1 MQTIKEKIS
10 ANIAKYRKKE
20 NLSQKDL
27 AAKLQTKPS
36 TVSSWEQG
44 VSTPNAEMIVEMCN
58 LFHIS
63 VDVMYGMSLA
73 DAKKAIESETVF
85 LNYLLSLGYEYV
97 DTFWDNDYGYD
108 RCIHI
113 ISENKDI
120 PLTKEE
126 YENLKRNIKNDI
138 DLEIERLRQYKRI

>member
-63 VDVMYGMSLA
+63 VDLMYGMSLA
-73 DAKKAIESETVF
+73 DTKKAIESETIF
-85 LNYLLSLGYEYV
+85 WDYLLTLGYEVHESPY
-97 DTFWDNDYGYD
+97 NDKWV
-108 RCIHI
+108 
-113 ISENKDI
+113 ISIKESNTDI
-120 PLTKEE
+120 YISNEEMNTLESTTKE
-126 YENLKRNIKNDI
+126 NI
-138 DLEIERLRQYKRI
+138 DLRITKYMSDGKHSQ

>member
-63 VDVMYGMSLA
+63 VDLMYGMSLA
-73 DAKKAIESETVF
+73 DTKKSIESETIF
-85 LNYLLSLGYEYV
+85 WDYLLTLGYEVHESPY
-97 DTFWDNDYGYD
+97 NDKWV
-108 RCIHI
+108 
-113 ISENKDI
+113 ISIKESNTDI
-120 PLTKEE
+120 YISNEEMNTLESTTKE
-126 YENLKRNIKNDI
+126 NI
-138 DLEIERLRQYKRI
+138 DLRITKYMSDGKHSQ

>member
-73 DAKKAIESETVF
+73 DAKKAIESETIF
-85 LNYLLSLGYEYV
+85 WDYLLTLGYEVHESPY
-97 DTFWDNDYGYD
+97 NDKWV
-108 RCIHI
+108 
-113 ISENKDI
+113 ISIKESNTDI
-120 PLTKEE
+120 YISNEEMNTLESTTKE
-126 YENLKRNIKNDI
+126 NI
-138 DLEIERLRQYKRI
+138 DLRITKYMSDGKHSQ